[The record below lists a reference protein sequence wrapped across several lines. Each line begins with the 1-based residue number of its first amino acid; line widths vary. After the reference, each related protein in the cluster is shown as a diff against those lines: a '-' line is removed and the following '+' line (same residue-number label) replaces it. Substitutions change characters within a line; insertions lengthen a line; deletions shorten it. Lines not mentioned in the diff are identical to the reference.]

1 MERSLFEATLRPCPP
16 SALKLSTGAVGCRGM
31 PWVAVGCHWAVPSL
45 VKPCSY
51 VGEVNGGGQAFEVE
65 VISIYLGYV
74 EVVPGLRRP
83 GTPIAS

>member
-1 MERSLFEATLRPCPP
+1 MSSLGTETFHRGRGMPWD
-16 SALKLSTGAVGCRGM
+16 AVGCRGM